1 MNLGWALTLALAK
14 RAGRTLMV
22 DDMRS
27 YRGVELLVAGMH
39 IASLVE
45 SGSSSARVGMLI
57 PTTGAFGAVLHGVLM
72 AGRTAVP
79 LNYLLEHETLEY
91 CVKDSGCDLV
101 IASRRLVEHL
111 GCEPRGARV
120 VYLEDLDFK
129 RMPVPRWPAMVGRDE
144 TAVVLYTSGTSGR
157 PKGVMLTHGNLLSN
171 VRQVERHVGLIK
183 GDTFL
188 GVLPQFH
195 SFGITA
201 LTLAPMLLGCRVVYT
216 ARFNAKKLTELIVSH
231 GATIYI
237 GIPSMYGAILS
248 SKSASA
254 SEFSSVRLAISGGE
268 PLPADIRERFL
279 DRFGVPIC
287 EGYGLTETSPVTN
300 VLLPHEGRAGTVG
313 RAVPGVRFRVVE
325 PETGRELGVD
335 EEGELRIAGP
345 NVMKGYLNLP
355 EETASVFDDRG
366 FFRTGDIGRV
376 DTEGFVSI
384 TGRLK
389 EMLIVGGENV
399 FPREIEEVL
408 NAHPA
413 VHASGVVGR
422 HDPVRGEVPVAFV
435 ECEEGERVGG
445 DELVRWCRERLAG
458 YKVPKHVEVVDA
470 LPRNPTGKVLRRE
483 LKVRLAEAGLA

>member
-1 MNLGWALTLALAK
+1 MNLGWALTLALSK

-27 YRGVELLVAGMH
+27 YRGVDLLVAGMH
-39 IASLVE
+39 VAAMVE
-45 SGSSSARVGMLI
+45 AKSSSARVGLLL
-57 PTTGAFGAVLHGVLM
+57 PTTGAFGAVLYGVML

-79 LNYLLEHETLEY
+79 LNYLLEQETLEY
-91 CVKDSGCDLV
+91 CIRDSGCDLV
-101 IASRRLVEHL
+101 IASRKLVEHL

-120 VYLEDLDFK
+120 VYLEDMDF
-129 RMPVPRWPAMVGRDE
+129 RSVPVPRWPVCSGRDE

-171 VRQVERHVGLIK
+171 VCQMRDHVGFGVDDRL
-183 GDTFL
+183 L

-195 SFGITA
+195 SFGITV
-201 LTLAPMLLGCRVVYT
+201 LTLLPMLRGCSVVYT
-216 ARFNAKKLTELIVSH
+216 ARFNGARVAELIAKH
-231 GATIYI
+231 GATVYI
-237 GIPSMYGAILS
+237 GIPSMFGGILA
-248 SKSASA
+248 SKSAKREQFA
-254 SEFSSVRLAISGGE
+254 SVRLAISGAE
-268 PLPADIRERFL
+268 PLPGDIRDRFLERF
-279 DRFGVPIC
+279 GIPIC

-300 VLLPHEGRAGTVG
+300 VLLPEDNKFGTVG
-313 RAVPGVRFRVVE
+313 RSVPGVRYRVVD
-325 PETGRELGVD
+325 PETGRDLGVD
-335 EEGELRIAGP
+335 EDGELRISGP

-355 EETASVFDDRG
+355 EESAAAFDELG
-366 FFRTGDIGRV
+366 YFRTGDIGRI
-376 DTEGFVSI
+376 DPEGFVSI

-422 HDPVRGEVPVAFV
+422 EDPVRGEVPVGFV
-435 ECEEGERVGG
+435 ELEEGESVS
-445 DELVRWCRERLAG
+445 DDALVRWCRERLAG
-458 YKVPKHVEVVDA
+458 YKVPKHIEIVDA

-483 LKVRLAEAGLA
+483 LKKRLGEMAKA